1 MCFATRADAST
12 PVFSRRLISPLPKQG
27 SALTVGNDRLP
38 CLPYSHPMLTSRP
51 APLLV
56 ALLLTLPF
64 NLSAQAPAVT
74 VDKVEGEVFLSIS
87 GQTSLAIGGQILPPG
102 TELRATTDGR
112 VELSIGG
119 ARSLALGNGGQLRIE
134 SAEPT
139 VSPPFALGR
148 GAVYIDTRANGGLPR
163 RDLQLQVGEL
173 KLRVDGAEAW
183 AALNNDVAQVC
194 LISGAVEAALPSRV
208 DRLDLPG
215 QCLSRAGQQ
224 SRWVI
229 VPAEVL
235 SERIALVR
243 VRARDTLIASPAMPE
258 LRRSLPPE
266 AEIVSRPPAAGPST
280 PPGVPASGPPIAGNL
295 PPPGPVVVL
304 KPTTRVAPLDTSV
317 TAAATATGTAPKP
330 APAKSQISSDPIV
343 PAPPTTT
350 PLPPGTT
357 RWSVVLASLDNRAA
371 AEAEAARMRR
381 QGLSV
386 DVREYVRGDKRGY
399 RVGHGRFE
407 TRADA
412 QAAFEALQVSHPKIS
427 GWMANY

>member
-1 MCFATRADAST
+1 
-12 PVFSRRLISPLPKQG
+12 
-27 SALTVGNDRLP
+27 
-38 CLPYSHPMLTSRP
+38 MLKSRP
-51 APLLV
+51 VPLLV
-56 ALLLTLPF
+56 ALVLALPPTLF
-64 NLSAQAPAVT
+64 AQAPAIT
-74 VDKVEGEVFLSIS
+74 VDKVEGEVFQSLS
-87 GQTSLAIGGQILPPG
+87 GQTSVAGSGQILPPG
-102 TELRATTDGR
+102 TQLRAATDGR
-112 VELSIGG
+112 AELSIGG
-119 ARSLALGNGGQLRIE
+119 ARSLALGNGGELRIE

-139 VSPPFALGR
+139 ALPPFALSR

-163 RDLQLQVGEL
+163 RDLHLQVGEL

-243 VRARDTLIASPAMPE
+243 VRTRDTLIASPAMPE

-266 AEIVSRPPAAGPST
+266 AEIASRPPAAGPST
-280 PPGVPASGPPIAGNL
+280 PPGVPASGPPVAAVL

-304 KPTTRVAPLDTSV
+304 KPTARVAPLETPVTAAV
-317 TAAATATGTAPKP
+317 TAAAPR
-330 APAKSQISSDPIV
+330 
-343 PAPPTTT
+343 PPTTT

>member
-1 MCFATRADAST
+1 M
-12 PVFSRRLISPLPKQG
+12 LI
-27 SALTVGNDRLP
+27 
-38 CLPYSHPMLTSRP
+38 SRP

-56 ALLLTLPF
+56 ALMLAMPSTLL
-64 NLSAQAPAVT
+64 AQAPAIT
-74 VDKVEGEVFLSIS
+74 VDKVEGEVFQSIG
-87 GQTSLAIGGQILPPG
+87 GQTSIAGGGQILPPG
-102 TELRATTDGR
+102 TELRAATDGR
-112 VELSIGG
+112 VELAIGG
-119 ARSLALGNGGQLRIE
+119 ARSLALGNGSELRIE
-134 SAEPT
+134 AAEPT
-139 VSPPFALGR
+139 LLPPLTLTR
-148 GAVYIDTRANGGLPR
+148 GAAYIDTRANGGLPR

-194 LISGAVEAALPSRV
+194 LISGTVEAALSSRI
-208 DRLDLPG
+208 DRLDLAG

-229 VPAEVL
+229 VPPEVM

-243 VRARDTLIASPAMPE
+243 VRARDSLIASPALPE

-266 AEIVSRPPAAGPST
+266 AEIASRPPAAGPST
-280 PPGVPASGPPIAGNL
+280 PPGVPASGPPVAGNL

-304 KPTTRVAPLDTSV
+304 KPTSRVAPLDTPV
-317 TAAATATGTAPKP
+317 QAATATRPTPAKP
-330 APAKSQISSDPIV
+330 AVASEPIV

-350 PLPPGTT
+350 PLPAGTT
-357 RWSVVLASLDNRAA
+357 RWSVVLASLDSRVA
-371 AEAEAARMRR
+371 AEAEAGRMRR

-386 DVREYVRGDKRGY
+386 DVREYVRGEKRGY

-412 QAAFEALQVSHPKIS
+412 QAAFESLQVSHPKIS

>member
-1 MCFATRADAST
+1 
-12 PVFSRRLISPLPKQG
+12 
-27 SALTVGNDRLP
+27 
-38 CLPYSHPMLTSRP
+38 MLKSRP
-51 APLLV
+51 VPLLV
-56 ALLLTLPF
+56 ALVLALPPTLF
-64 NLSAQAPAVT
+64 AQAPAIT
-74 VDKVEGEVFLSIS
+74 VDKVEGEVFQSLG
-87 GQTSLAIGGQILPPG
+87 GQTSVAGSGQLLPPG
-102 TELRATTDGR
+102 TQLRAATDGR
-112 VELSIGG
+112 AELSIGG
-119 ARSLALGNGGQLRIE
+119 ARSLALGNGGELRIE

-139 VSPPFALGR
+139 VLPPFALGR

-163 RDLQLQVGEL
+163 RDLHLQVGEL

-243 VRARDTLIASPAMPE
+243 VRTRDTLIASPAMPE

-266 AEIVSRPPAAGPST
+266 AEIASRPPAAGPST
-280 PPGVPASGPPIAGNL
+280 PPGVPASGPPVAGVL

-304 KPTTRVAPLDTSV
+304 KPTARVAPLETPV
-317 TAAATATGTAPKP
+317 TAAATATAPRP
-330 APAKSQISSDPIV
+330 TPAKPQTSSSDPVV